1 MAARFVEED
10 GIVFI
15 DEIDKI
21 ASSKDAMSKKSP
33 STDGV
38 QRDLLPLIEGT
49 NIVTNKGKINTR
61 HILFICAGAF
71 NVSKPK
77 DILPELQG
85 RLPIQVHLKTLTK
98 KEFKQILTEVKFNTI
113 EQYTELLAADGITVV
128 FEDSALDRIAEIAEE
143 INFSKEDLG
152 ARRLHELIEALL
164 EDISFGENLPED
176 NRVVID
182 AYVVDQRLKEITK
195 KIDYKK
201 YLI

>member
-1 MAARFVEED
+1 MAARSVEED

-49 NIVTNKGKINTR
+49 NIITNKGKINTR

-85 RLPIQVHLKTLTK
+85 RLPIQVQLKTLTK

-113 EQYTELLAADGITVV
+113 EQYVELLAADGIIVN

-152 ARRLHELIEALL
+152 ARRLHEIIEALL

-182 AYVVDQRLKEITK
+182 GYVVDQKLKDITQ

-201 YLI
+201 YLL

>member
-1 MAARFVEED
+1 M
-10 GIVFI
+10 
-15 DEIDKI
+15 
-21 ASSKDAMSKKSP
+21 
-33 STDGV
+33 
-38 QRDLLPLIEGT
+38 
-49 NIVTNKGKINTR
+49 TNKGKINTR

-85 RLPIQVHLKTLTK
+85 RLPIQVNLKTLTK

-164 EDISFGENLPED
+164 EDISFGENLPDD

>member
-85 RLPIQVHLKTLTK
+85 RLPIQVNLKTLTK

-164 EDISFGENLPED
+164 EDISFGENLPDD

>member
-1 MAARFVEED
+1 M
-10 GIVFI
+10 
-15 DEIDKI
+15 
-21 ASSKDAMSKKSP
+21 
-33 STDGV
+33 
-38 QRDLLPLIEGT
+38 
-49 NIVTNKGKINTR
+49 N
-61 HILFICAGAF
+61 
-71 NVSKPK
+71 
-77 DILPELQG
+77 
-85 RLPIQVHLKTLTK
+85 LKTLTK

-164 EDISFGENLPED
+164 EDISFGENLPDD